1 MKIGFVVILF
11 FAIFDAAFAGFLP
24 KAFEAD
30 LDQIVFSSVK
40 NKEVKTSVSMKY
52 MFPSNI
58 VFNVEGQAPV
68 TYVCNSQTTWMY
80 NPPFIEGEKGSVKVG
95 SSSKYCYV
103 KLFDALSNG
112 LKDNNLYTV
121 KSKKRTAH
129 LSFLEKA
136 RAQLNITKVV
146 ITFKSPISKNSKI
159 SDIDFMS
166 VYYVGKN
173 KPIKF
178 GFKKINTKSKLKK
191 SDFVFNVPSNTNISN
206 Y

>member
-1 MKIGFVVILF
+1 MKLGIVFILF
-11 FAIFDAAFAGFLP
+11 FALLDAAFGGFLP
-24 KAFEAD
+24 KAFEAQ
-30 LDQIVFSSVK
+30 LEQIVFSSVK
-40 NKEVKTSVSMKY
+40 NKEVKTNVSMKY

-68 TYVCNSQTTWMY
+68 TYVCNSETTWMY
-80 NPPFIEGEKGSVKVG
+80 NPPFMEGEKGTVKVG

-112 LKDNNLYTV
+112 LKNNKLYKV
-121 KSKKRTAH
+121 KTNKQVAH
-129 LSFLEKA
+129 LTFFEKA
-136 RAQLNITKVV
+136 KAQLNITKVD
-146 ITFKSPISKNSKI
+146 INFKKLINKMTKV
-159 SDIDFMS
+159 SDINFMT

-178 GFKKINTKSKLKK
+178 GFKNVNTKSKLKK
-191 SDFVFNVPSNTNISN
+191 SDFVFTIPVNTNTSN

>member
-1 MKIGFVVILF
+1 MKLGFVIILF
-11 FAIFDAAFAGFLP
+11 FALFDAAFARFLP
-24 KAFEAD
+24 KAFEAN

-40 NKEVKTSVSMKY
+40 NKEVKTNVSMKY

-68 TYVCNSQTTWMY
+68 TYVCNNETTWMY
-80 NPPFIEGEKGSVKVG
+80 NPPFMEGEKGSVKVG

-112 LKDNNLYTV
+112 LKNNKLYTV
-121 KSKKRTAH
+121 EKKKKIAH

-136 RAQLNITKVV
+136 KAQLNITKVD
-146 ITFKSPISKNSKI
+146 ITFKNLINKKSVV
-159 SDIDFMS
+159 SDIDFMT
-166 VYYVGKN
+166 VYYVGKS

-191 SDFVFNVPSNTNISN
+191 SDFVFNVPKNTNISN

>member
-1 MKIGFVVILF
+1 
-11 FAIFDAAFAGFLP
+11 
-24 KAFEAD
+24 
-30 LDQIVFSSVK
+30 
-40 NKEVKTSVSMKY
+40 
-52 MFPSNI
+52 
-58 VFNVEGQAPV
+58 
-68 TYVCNSQTTWMY
+68 
-80 NPPFIEGEKGSVKVG
+80 
-95 SSSKYCYV
+95 V

-112 LKDNNLYTV
+112 LKDNKLYTV
-121 KSKKRTAH
+121 KSKKKTAH

-136 RAQLNITKVV
+136 RAQLNITKVD
-146 ITFKSPISKNSKI
+146 ITFKNLISKNSKI
-159 SDIDFMS
+159 ADIDFMS